1 MPCGRRPATIKGRSA
16 LHASGRFPVNL
27 ARFGSADI
35 ASAIMVSTGPH
46 LLPGIRACS
55 AILLHSVVRAPAEPS
70 LPAVADHP
78 VALPAPVAAERGV
91 PKAAR
96 AAPAVRAHA
105 SGYSLRCRQIGRAH
119 V

>member
-1 MPCGRRPATIKGRSA
+1 MRISVWSSDVCSSD
-16 LHASGRFPVNL
+16 L
-27 ARFGSADI
+27 RFGSADI

-105 SGYSLRCRQIGRAH
+105 SGYSLRCRLP
-119 V
+119 

>member
-1 MPCGRRPATIKGRSA
+1 
-16 LHASGRFPVNL
+16 
-27 ARFGSADI
+27 
-35 ASAIMVSTGPH
+35 MVSTGPH
-46 LLPGIRACS
+46 LLSGIRACS

-105 SGYSLRCRQIGRAH
+105 SGYSLRCRLDRKSVVSGKGVSVRFGLGGRRELK
-119 V
+119 

>member
-70 LPAVADHP
+70 LPAGADHP
-78 VALPAPVAAERGV
+78 VTLPAPVAAARGV
-91 PKAAR
+91 PNTPR
-96 AAPAVRAHA
+96 AAPAARAPATGYRLGVR
-105 SGYSLRCRQIGRAH
+105 
-119 V
+119 